1 MPELPEVETI
11 RRSLEDKIVGKAI
24 IKVQVKT
31 PEIVSPDS
39 KEFEHE
45 LVCQVIEK
53 LDRRGKYLLI
63 CLKENKVFVV
73 HFGMSGRLIYSQP
86 NKERDKHTHVIITL
100 DDGYHLRYMDT
111 RTLGKDKQKYK
122 LQVIDRNEI
131 YSFLKDLGPEPL
143 GEAFTKEVFEEKL
156 RLRRGKIKPLLLD
169 QKFIAGLGNIYSIE
183 VLFRAKIHPASKA
196 NTLLDMPRKVEL
208 LYKSIREIICEAIS
222 KRGTNLGDGVYVD
235 GNYQDKLRAYG
246 REGLQCFNKCGSL
259 MKSIKV
265 YGRNSTFCP
274 ICQKL

>member
-1 MPELPEVETI
+1 MPELPEVEMI

-31 PEIVSPDS
+31 PEIVSLDS

-63 CLKENKVFVV
+63 CLKGNKILVV
-73 HFGMSGRLIYSQP
+73 HFGMSGRLFYSQS
-86 NKERDKHTHVIITL
+86 NKELDKHTHVIITL
-100 DDGYHLRYMDT
+100 NDGCNLRYEDT
-111 RTLGKDKQKYK
+111 RKLGK
-122 LQVIDRNEI
+122 LQLIGRGELDSI
-131 YSFLKDLGPEPL
+131 IGPAKLGPEPL
-143 GEAFTKEVFEEKL
+143 DKTFTKKALEEKL
-156 RLRRGKIKPLLLD
+156 RSRQKQIKALLLD
-169 QKFIAGLGNIYSIE
+169 QKFIAGFGNIYSTE

-196 NTLLDMPRKVEL
+196 NTLLVTPRKVEL
-208 LYKSIREIICEAIS
+208 LYKAMREIICEAINAG
-222 KRGTNLGDGVYVD
+222 GTDLGDGVYVD

-246 REGLQCFNKCGSL
+246 REGHQCFNKCGSL

-265 YGRNSTFCP
+265 YDRNSTFCP